1 MAKATPFLMFQG
13 QCEEAV
19 NLYLSVF
26 KDSKMISFSRY
37 EEGGPGKAGEVAAAV
52 ISIGGQEFLCND
64 STIRHTFTFTPA
76 ISVFVDCDSE
86 SELEDAYENLLA
98 GGQALMPIGNYG
110 FSQRFGWVQ
119 DPYGVSWQLNLK

>member
-37 EEGGPGKAGEVAAAV
+37 EEGGQGKLG
-52 ISIGGQEFLCND
+52 
-64 STIRHTFTFTPA
+64 R
-76 ISVFVDCDSE
+76 
-86 SELEDAYENLLA
+86 
-98 GGQALMPIGNYG
+98 
-110 FSQRFGWVQ
+110 
-119 DPYGVSWQLNLK
+119 